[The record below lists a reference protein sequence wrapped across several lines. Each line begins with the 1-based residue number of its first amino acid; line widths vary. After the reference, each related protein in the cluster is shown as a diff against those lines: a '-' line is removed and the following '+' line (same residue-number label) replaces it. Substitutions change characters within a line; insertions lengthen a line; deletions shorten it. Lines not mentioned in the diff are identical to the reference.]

1 VGEALVRYPAA
12 RITGFIKPADF
23 DHLRDSKLF
32 HELVPMQDDNSL
44 EPLLPHGTRP
54 FDLCLVPFEDRVGI
68 HYWTFRLIPLRLQI
82 PRIASYNGLR
92 RLTERGHPAWIAE
105 TLFVNTVFRAAYA
118 VMCLCRRAWWRVR
131 RNVSVA
137 GLFSLAA
144 VALMLHGLGSLGL
157 NPIKLLTARR
167 LPTGRKKLVLHIPS
181 LGLGGAQRQLAIF
194 LEQMDRSQWDVEV
207 VTVDAVDKFFEP
219 AVRSLGVSIHYLS
232 PHCQLYEVGLVW
244 QLVRYLYRNPCH
256 VLHSWLHFS
265 AATGA
270 ISGTFVGIPGI
281 IGSIRSGRPDRFPW
295 FYPPW
300 QRGIDIMT
308 APLQTLVIA
317 NSEAVRAENQKWAL
331 MPDRKM
337 VTIYNGIDT
346 RPIQTLL
353 PEEERRLREEFGV
366 SQARAIVGIV
376 GRLHLE
382 KDHATFLRAARLVN
396 DQMPTV
402 AFLIVGGGPLHDV
415 IRAEISALGLQDR
428 VVMTGE
434 RQDVLALIQLMDVLV
449 LTSTTE
455 GLPNVLLEA
464 AACGVPVVT
473 TDAGG
478 AAEVVADGE
487 TGFVARCH
495 DHSGIAGWIVKLMRD
510 RSLRRRFGNAAR
522 VRVQAMFSADR
533 FAAAVQACYDGRYAD
548 EHRQQMN
555 RRRQVTRLPREQY
568 MTEVKDAL

>member
-1 VGEALVRYPAA
+1 MSADVDRA
-12 RITGFIKPADF
+12 RNS
-23 DHLRDSKLF
+23 HLF
-32 HELVPMQDDNSL
+32 HEVLPMQDDGSP
-44 EPLLPHGTRP
+44 ERPLLHDARS
-54 FDLCLVPFEDRVGI
+54 FDWCLVPFEDRVGI
-68 HYWTFRLIPLRLQI
+68 HYWNFRWIPIRLQI
-82 PRIASYNGLR
+82 PRIVSYNRLR
-92 RLTERGHPAWIAE
+92 RLTERGRAGWIAE
-105 TLFVNTVFRAAYA
+105 TMFVNSVVRAAYTA
-118 VMCLCRRAWWRVR
+118 VCLGRRAWWRVR
-131 RNVSVA
+131 RHVSVA
-137 GLFSLAA
+137 GLFGLAA
-144 VALMLHGLGSLGL
+144 LALMFHGLGSLGCHPL
-157 NPIKLLTARR
+157 KPITARR

-194 LEQMDRSQWDVEV
+194 LDQLDRSRWDVEV

-219 AVRSLGVSIHYLS
+219 AVRSIGVSIHYLS
-232 PHCQLYEVGLVW
+232 PHRQLYEVGLVW

-270 ISGTFVGIPGI
+270 ISGTLVGIPVI
-281 IGSIRSGRPDRFPW
+281 IGSIRSGRPARFPW

-317 NSEAVRAENQKWAL
+317 NSEAVREENREWAL

-353 PEEERRLREEFGV
+353 PQEERRLREELGFSEATPV
-366 SQARAIVGIV
+366 VGMV

-396 DQMPTV
+396 VEMPTV

-415 IRAEISALGLQDR
+415 IKTEISTFGLEDR

-434 RQDVLALIQLMDVLV
+434 RRDVLSLIQLMDVLV

-487 TGFVARCH
+487 TGFVARCY
-495 DHSGIAGWIVKLMRD
+495 DHRSIAGGIVKLMRD
-510 RSLRRRFGNAAR
+510 RSLRRRLGDAAR
-522 VRVQAMFSADR
+522 VRMQALFSADR
-533 FAAAVQACYDGRYAD
+533 FAAAVQACYVGQYSN
-548 EHRQQMN
+548 EHRSLIN
-555 RRRQVTRLPREQY
+555 RRPQVTRLSTEQY
-568 MTEVKDAL
+568 MTEVKDSL